1 MSCKALQC
9 QIALLVVD
17 NKAEPLTISTQPV
30 YRDVDDGA
38 VTDDETPRRP
48 PPEVSPDEQKKEE
61 KSTWWLWN
69 ILSLLSIKAGMVW
82 KSEVL

>member
-1 MSCKALQC
+1 MA
-9 QIALLVVD
+9 ILVVY
-17 NKAEPLTISTQPV
+17 NKAEPLTIGRQPV
-30 YRDVDDGA
+30 YRNVDDGA

-48 PPEVSPDEQKKEE
+48 LSQVSPDEKKKGK

-82 KSEVL
+82 KSEV